1 MFLGFSI
8 LQLLEYVAAVVITP
22 MKRVHN
28 QVRSRI
34 AGLVPVRQFEQQDNR
49 DSEADVVNSSEYHQ
63 GIELKQ
69 EYMWKNCA
77 NLPEEIIVMK
87 QEIREL
93 KSKMDSHVTGTSQG
107 KEIFRNGRN
116 QSKHTV
122 TIKRSKILIGMPKH
136 DP

>member
-8 LQLLEYVAAVVITP
+8 LQLLEYVVAVVITP
-22 MKRVHN
+22 MNRVHN
-28 QVRSRI
+28 QIRSRI
-34 AGLVPVRQFEQQDNR
+34 SGLVPVRQFEQQDNR

-63 GIELKQ
+63 GIELEQ
-69 EYMWKNCA
+69 EHMWKNCA
-77 NLPEEIIVMK
+77 NLPEEIKVIK
-87 QEIREL
+87 QAIREL

-122 TIKRSKILIGMPKH
+122 TIKRSKIPIGMPKH

>member
-8 LQLLEYVAAVVITP
+8 LQLLEYVVAVVITP

-63 GIELKQ
+63 GIELEQ
-69 EYMWKNCA
+69 EHMWKNCA
-77 NLPEEIIVMK
+77 NLPEEIIVIK
-87 QEIREL
+87 KEIREL
-93 KSKMDSHVTGTSQG
+93 KSKMDSNVSGTSQG
-107 KEIFRNGRN
+107 KEIFQNGHN

-122 TIKRSKILIGMPKH
+122 PI
-136 DP
+136 

>member
-8 LQLLEYVAAVVITP
+8 LQLLEYVVGVVITP

-77 NLPEEIIVMK
+77 NLPEEIIVIK

-93 KSKMDSHVTGTSQG
+93 KSKMYSNVTGTSQG
-107 KEIFRNGRN
+107 KEIFQNGHN

-122 TIKRSKILIGMPKH
+122 TIKRSKIPICIPKH